1 MKNFIHT
8 KFDEYINEELK
19 KTPSVYKF
27 TKDQAGDRE
36 HNRLASKG
44 KDGHSWKKEGTKKH
58 GKASI
63 TKKYS
68 CECGYRK
75 EVDNDENQKVTVTY
89 SRS

>member
-27 TKDQAGDRE
+27 TKDQSEDKE

-44 KDGHSWKKEGTKKH
+44 KDGHLWKKKGTKKH
-58 GKASI
+58 GEKSI
-63 TKKYS
+63 TQNYF
-68 CECGYRK
+68 CECGYKK
-75 EVDNDENQKVTVTY
+75 EVANDENQKVTITY
-89 SRS
+89 HK